1 MVNIIVD
8 GIEVNHK
15 DDSSLK
21 NIFKLPTLSQ
31 DVKIYILSKILK

>member
-15 DDSSLK
+15 DDSSLIEIIETEDNSFNDISTK
-21 NIFKLPTLSQ
+21 
-31 DVKIYILSKILK
+31 